1 MPTLAGSPALVSPM
15 KRGCPE
21 PLFGGGGSAATVVR
35 AIVYMSARE
44 ERMEG
49 LRDEGRDWGGE
60 GVREEKDGTESSRR
74 ACARVPISQLEI
86 VS

>member
-1 MPTLAGSPALVSPM
+1 M
-15 KRGCPE
+15 
-21 PLFGGGGSAATVVR
+21 VR

-44 ERMEG
+44 ALTKG
-49 LRDEGRDWGGE
+49 FIDEGRDRGGD

-74 ACARVPISQLEI
+74 ACARVPISQLKI

>member
-1 MPTLAGSPALVSPM
+1 M
-15 KRGCPE
+15 
-21 PLFGGGGSAATVVR
+21 VR

-44 ERMEG
+44 ASMEG
-49 LRDEGRDWGGE
+49 FGDEGRDREDE

-86 VS
+86 VKNSAQVV

>member
-1 MPTLAGSPALVSPM
+1 MPTLVGSAALASPM

-44 ERMEG
+44 ALMEG
-49 LRDEGRDWGGE
+49 LRDEGRDRGGE

-74 ACARVPISQLEI
+74 ACA
-86 VS
+86 